1 MRILVTG
8 GAGFIG
14 SHLCERL
21 LAAGHAVWAF
31 DNLDPFYDPE
41 LKRRNLREIARAGGA
56 FTFVQGDITEP
67 EPLGSLCREAGFDQV
82 IHLAARAGVRP
93 SLEDPALYQRVN
105 VEGTVR
111 VLEAARRSGVRKF
124 ILASS
129 SSVYGCNAK
138 VPFAEQDPVSA
149 PISPYAASKVACE
162 ALGHVY
168 HHLYGL
174 DIVMLR
180 FFTVYGPRQR
190 PDLAIHKFA
199 RLIQA
204 GQPLPV
210 YGDGSSARDY
220 TYITDI
226 LDGIEACM
234 RQSFGFE
241 IFNLGDSRPVRLD
254 DLIRLLEHA
263 LGRKA
268 VRQTLPPQPG
278 DVPITYADLTKARER
293 LGYQPRVPIE
303 EGIQRFVEWFRTTG
317 AGGARG
323 VATSS

>member
-1 MRILVTG
+1 MNILVTG

-41 LKRRNLREIARAGGA
+41 LKRRNLREIAGFGGA

-67 EPLGSLCREAGFDQV
+67 EPLQSLCREVGFDQV

-174 DIVMLR
+174 DVVLLR

-204 GQPLPV
+204 GQPVPV

-241 IFNLGDSRPVRLD
+241 IFNLGDSRPVRLNE
-254 DLIRLLEHA
+254 LIRLLERA
-263 LGRKA
+263 LGREA
-268 VRQTLPPQPG
+268 LRQVLPPQPG
-278 DVPITYADLTKARER
+278 DVPMTCADLTKARER

-303 EGIQRFVEWFRTTG
+303 EGIQRFVEWFRTTEAG
-317 AGGARG
+317 ATGRDAACR
-323 VATSS
+323 